1 MNHSSLCEGRTVIIT
16 GAGRGLGRAYALAF
30 ARHGARVVVNDLGGL
45 SDGTGSSSSP
55 AEETASEI
63 VRAGGEAIANHD
75 DIASWTGA
83 KALID
88 VAVERFGRV
97 DVLVNNAGI
106 LRDRTL
112 VNMTEDDWDSVIRV
126 HLRGT
131 FAPTHF
137 AALHW
142 RERHSSSE
150 VVDARL
156 INTASSSG
164 LFANAGQGNYAA
176 AKAGIASMTI
186 VASKEL
192 AKYGVT
198 ANAIYPTA
206 HSRLTD
212 SLLKKRGLADDEGQL
227 SAAAQH
233 LDPANVAPFVVWLGS
248 SQSAAVT
255 GRVFGI
261 RGDRLT
267 VAEGWAAGPTATTDA
282 EWSAETFGPIV
293 EQLLADARPNA
304 SADGLVPKGT
314 AAVAAVGAG

>member
-1 MNHSSLCEGRTVIIT
+1 MTSERLCEGRVVVIT
-16 GAGRGLGRAYALAF
+16 GAGRGLGRAYALEY
-30 ARHGARVVVNDLGGL
+30 ARHGAKVVVNDLGGS

-55 AEETASEI
+55 AEETAAEI

-75 DIASWTGA
+75 DISSWDGA
-83 KALID
+83 QRLIAM
-88 VAVERFGRV
+88 AVERFGRI

-131 FAPTHF
+131 FCPTHF
-137 AALHW
+137 AAAHW
-142 RERHSSSE
+142 RERHAAGE
-150 VVDARL
+150 PVDARL
-156 INTASSSG
+156 INTTSSSG

-176 AKAGIASMTI
+176 AKAGIASMAI

-206 HSRLTD
+206 YSRLTD
-212 SLLKKRGLADDEGQL
+212 TLLKKRGLADDDGQL
-227 SAAAQH
+227 SATAQH

-248 SQSAAVT
+248 AQSAAVT

-267 VAEGWAAGPTATTDA
+267 VAEGWSAGPTARTES
-282 EWSAETFGPIV
+282 EWSAEGFGPIV

-304 SADGLVPKGT
+304 SPDGLVQQSP
-314 AAVAAVGAG
+314 AVPPAVAAG